1 MTKNAQT
8 TASKDSGQAHTR
20 RLRDTLSLSNL
31 EIVLRINMHKFQ

>member
-8 TASKDSGQAHTR
+8 TASVDSGHTR